1 MKKIVIAFM
10 LVFMLVGCSFSGD
23 KLDESGKPPI
33 TVPDIPIDLDN
44 FNAHLDR
51 DLSSWIY
58 IRFLNKSDC
67 PILRYQLTLINEQGI
82 ESYLKCDTVVEPG
95 EPSPTMKGQLIT
107 NTGTSVR
114 DGVDFTTIKYTY
126 KKANGRKVDVVYDV
140 ASDEYKL
147 EPWEFSENDY

>member
-33 TVPDIPIDLDN
+33 TVQDIPIDLDN
-44 FNAHLDR
+44 YNANLDR
-51 DLSSWIY
+51 DLSSWLY
-58 IRFLNKSDC
+58 TRFLNKSDC
-67 PILRYQLTLINEQGI
+67 PILRYQLTLINKQGT
-82 ESYLKCDTVVEPG
+82 ESNMKCDTVVEPG
-95 EPSPTMKGQLIT
+95 EPSPTMKALLRT
-107 NTGTSVR
+107 NMDANVR
-114 DGVDFTTIKYTY
+114 DRAEFTTIKYTY
-126 KKANGRKVDVVYDV
+126 EKANGRKVDVVYDI